1 MLRSLVGSEMCIR
14 DSGANMDSAQTG
26 VTLHEMRRAD
36 GTQDIHLAADP
47 NQAVL
52 LGHAKHCPALHHNP
66 DPTWVRRHEFMSVGV
81 VGLVRQRVG
90 VEWHVLVTRRP
101 RSMRTFGGAWV
112 MPGGAVD
119 HGETLAQAAARE
131 VAGQKVGVSGCMRLT
146 SFR

>member
-66 DPTWVRRHEFMSVGV
+66 DPTWVRRHEFMSCLLYTSDAADEEDSGDL
-81 VGLVRQRVG
+81 GG
-90 VEWHVLVTRRP
+90 RRINKKKN
-101 RSMRTFGGAWV
+101 
-112 MPGGAVD
+112 
-119 HGETLAQAAARE
+119 RE
-131 VAGQKVGVSGCMRLT
+131 VE
-146 SFR
+146 